1 MIETCDYAVV
11 GAGAAGCV
19 LAARLSE
26 TPDCR
31 VLLLEAGGRRRSP
44 LLSIPA
50 GETLL
55 LGNPAYDWRFEAE
68 PDPTL
73 RGRRVKIPRGRLV
86 GGSNAINGMI
96 FVRGQP
102 ADFADWVAA
111 GATGWGW
118 EDNLPYFR
126 MLEDWQ
132 EGGDDARGAGGPI
145 RVERPRQREEL
156 CDAFLAA
163 ATSLGYP
170 SNADYN
176 AGDLEGFVDYQC
188 TQRAGRRASVV
199 DGYLDPALS
208 RANLELRTG
217 AMVLRLDFDG
227 SRCIGLQY
235 QRGGK
240 TVTVRAA
247 REVILCAGTI
257 GSPHILQ
264 LSGIGDPEQ
273 IMAAGIVPQHALK
286 GVGANF
292 RDHFATRMRW
302 RVNRNVTFNER
313 TRGLALIREI
323 WRYLRARRGV
333 LSLPIAI
340 GGGFVK
346 SRPEEPCPDLQF
358 HFAPASYGP
367 GSTRR
372 LDPEP
377 GMTLGVYPLRPRS
390 AGRVQAA
397 SPDPRKPPKISPRFL
412 SDPEDLR
419 RLVDGMRIGR
429 AIMAAAPVRDY
440 WSSELT
446 PGATVADD
454 AALADYARDAG
465 DTSYHPVGTCRM
477 GQGDDAVV
485 DPRLCVQGLSG
496 LRVVDASVM
505 PGMVSGNT
513 QAATLMIAEKGARII
528 RDDARMAARASG
540 EKADPHA
547 SAHPEQVS

>member
-1 MIETCDYAVV
+1 MFETCDYAVV

-26 TPDCR
+26 EAGCR
-31 VLLLEAGGRRRSP
+31 VLLLEAGERRRSP
-44 LLSIPA
+44 LLAIPA

-55 LGNPAYDWRFEAE
+55 LGNPAYDWRFETE
-68 PDPTL
+68 PDPTIG
-73 RGRRVKIPRGRLV
+73 GRRVKIPRGRLV

-118 EDNLPYFR
+118 DDNLPYFR

-132 EGGDDARGAGGPI
+132 GGGGEARGAGGPI
-145 RVERPRQREEL
+145 RVEYPRQREEL
-156 CDAFLAA
+156 CDAFLEA

-170 SNADYN
+170 RNADYN

-188 TQRAGRRASVV
+188 TQRAGRRASVIN
-199 DGYLDPALS
+199 GYLDPALRRS
-208 RANLELRTG
+208 NLELRTG
-217 AMVLRLDFDG
+217 AMALRLDFEG

-240 TVTVRAA
+240 IVTVRAA
-247 REVILCAGTI
+247 REVILCAGAI

-264 LSGIGDPEQ
+264 LSGIGDPARLT
-273 IMAAGIVPQHALK
+273 AAGIVPLHDLK
-286 GVGANF
+286 GVGQNF

-302 RVNRNVTFNER
+302 RVNRHVTFNER
-313 TRGLALIREI
+313 TRGLALLGEI
-323 WRYLRARRGV
+323 WRYLRNRRGV

-377 GMTLGVYPLRPRS
+377 GMTLGVYPLRPQSRGQVH
-390 AGRVQAA
+390 AT
-397 SPDPRKPPKISPRFL
+397 SPDPHQQPKISPRFL

-429 AIMAAAPVRDY
+429 AIMAAAPIRAY
-440 WSSELT
+440 WNTELT
-446 PGATVADD
+446 PGPTAADD
-454 AALADYARDAG
+454 AALADYAREAG

-477 GQGDDAVV
+477 GRGDDAVV
-485 DPRLCVQGLSG
+485 DPRLCVYGLSG
-496 LRVVDASVM
+496 LRVIDASVM

-513 QAATLMIAEKGARII
+513 QAATLMIAEKGARMI
-528 RDDARMAARASG
+528 RDDARAASHARG
-540 EKADPHA
+540 ETVDPHA
-547 SAHPEQVS
+547 SANPEQVS